1 LSKQFL
7 GQVKSLDFGTK
18 LVDDSATEASDG
30 VVDAFRR
37 SDLTKAN
44 ELRAAFL
51 AAD

>member
-1 LSKQFL
+1 MSKQFL
-7 GQVKSLDFGTK
+7 GQVKSVDSGTK
-18 LVDDSATEASDG
+18 LVDDSATEAWNG